1 MSAMLVL
8 FTLISNPNLFVCTE
22 DNKCVVVDEMVHIPN
37 SETVT
42 IESDKRIKKYNLKDV
57 IFFDGTKMY
66 TVDPDG
72 TRNVIYNM

>member
-8 FTLISNPNLFVCTE
+8 FTLISNPDLFVCTE
-22 DNKCVVVDEMVHIPN
+22 DNKCMVVDEMVHIPN

-72 TRNVIYNM
+72 TRNVLIF